1 MPYEILATSMTPA
14 LIIYLLDVSAS
25 MSRPLGTEKRIDVV
39 TQALTAALQQMI
51 FRSTKGAR
59 LSPRYNIAI
68 YAYSDKVYDVLE
80 GVRSIDEVAKKGVPK
95 ITTMRTTET
104 AKAFRAAL
112 RILEAEIPKMAKHPA
127 PVVCHLTDGEYTGE
141 DPRPIVEKIKEL
153 SVPDGS
159 VLVENIFISDEILS
173 QSIQDPRQ
181 WKGVLPDTSLAT
193 DYAKMLRDISSPVP
207 DSYRVLMLEMG
218 FNISPG
224 ALMMI
229 PGTSSEL
236 VEMGFQ
242 MSAATRVR

>member
-14 LIIYLLDVSAS
+14 LIIYLIDVSAS
-25 MSRPLGTEKRIDVV
+25 MSRPLGAEQRIDVV

-51 FRSTKGAR
+51 FRSTKGGS
-59 LSPRYNIAI
+59 LSPRYRIAM
-68 YAYSDKVYDVLE
+68 YAYSDKVFDVLD
-80 GVRSIDEVAKKGVPK
+80 GVRGIDEVAQKGVPK

-112 RILEAEIPKMAKHPA
+112 RILEAEIPKMADHPA

-141 DPRPIVEKIKEL
+141 DPRPIVEKIKKL
-153 SVPDGS
+153 SVPDGH
-159 VLVENIFISDEILS
+159 VLVENIFISDEILK
-173 QSIQDPRQ
+173 DPIHDARQ
-181 WKGVLPDTSLAT
+181 WKGVLQDTKLAT
-193 DYAKMLRDISSPVP
+193 DYARMLRDISSPVP

-218 FNISPG
+218 FNIAPG

-236 VEMGFQ
+236 VELGFQ